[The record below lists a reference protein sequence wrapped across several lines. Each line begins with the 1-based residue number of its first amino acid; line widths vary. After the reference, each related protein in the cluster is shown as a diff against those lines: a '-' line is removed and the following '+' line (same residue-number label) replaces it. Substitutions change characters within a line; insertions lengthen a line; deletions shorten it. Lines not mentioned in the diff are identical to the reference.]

1 MGNKKK
7 MLVNLRIDFKI
18 ADIETMEASYEKL
31 DQINEELHEKL
42 NILEEVTLKTCNRY
56 EIYLIVDEE
65 VNIPTTTFIVEKN
78 DMAINHILRLASGL
92 ESMIMGEDQILG
104 QIKTAR
110 KNAIKNKTI
119 GPKLEKLFTKA
130 IHVGQSIR
138 KNTHINE
145 GGVSIGS
152 GAVELLEEKYGSLEG
167 KNVLIIGAGEMGTVV
182 SKALLEKQTNAMVV
196 ANRTFDKAQALA
208 TELDGKAIRFDKLD
222 EAFSNIDIVISATGA
237 PHPIINRERL
247 EKVVN
252 SEHLKEMVLLDL
264 ANPRDIEDNVRELG
278 VKLYNIDDLRYI
290 TDKNKEKRVQEAIKA
305 EAIIDEETILLKDS
319 LREMEITPILS
330 SLNIEAEKI
339 RKQELDKTLHM
350 INTNEKDNKKIDK
363 LTRSITEKMLFNIIA
378 NLKQAAKSD
387 DKKTIE
393 AAKKILIE
401 YDTQ

>member
-290 TDKNKEKRVQEAIKA
+290 TDKNKEKRVQ
-305 EAIIDEETILLKDS
+305 
-319 LREMEITPILS
+319 
-330 SLNIEAEKI
+330 
-339 RKQELDKTLHM
+339 
-350 INTNEKDNKKIDK
+350 
-363 LTRSITEKMLFNIIA
+363 
-378 NLKQAAKSD
+378 
-387 DKKTIE
+387 
-393 AAKKILIE
+393 
-401 YDTQ
+401 

>member
-1 MGNKKK
+1 

-222 EAFSNIDIVISATGA
+222 DAFSNIDIVISATGA

>member
-1 MGNKKK
+1 

-31 DQINEELHEKL
+31 DQINKELHEKL

-208 TELDGKAIRFDKLD
+208 EELDGKAIRFDKLD
-222 EAFSNIDIVISATGA
+222 DAFSKIDIVISATGA

-252 SEHLKEMVLLDL
+252 QEHLEEMILLDL

>member
-1 MGNKKK
+1 

-31 DQINEELHEKL
+31 DQINKELHEKL

-145 GGVSIGS
+145 GGVSVGS

-222 EAFSNIDIVISATGA
+222 DAFSKIDIVISATGA

-264 ANPRDIEDNVRELG
+264 ANPRDIEDNIRELG
-278 VKLYNIDDLRYI
+278 AKLYNIDDLRYI

-363 LTRSITEKMLFNIIA
+363 LTRSITEKMLFNIIS